1 MAAKNKNGRKRA
13 RANKQPLIPRKSRL
27 GPLGL
32 SSPVSDMTVGELLHV
47 FRSHLTEQ
55 VKLTPIPESAKP
67 ELRKPE
73 RLKPEVFK
81 PELLKPERLKP
92 EQLKPERLKPEWL
105 KPELLKPELKPPPIG
120 RRAARKRSVKRGR

>member
-1 MAAKNKNGRKRA
+1 MAKRKSGRKRA
-13 RANKQPLIPRKSRL
+13 RARKSPLIPRKSRP
-27 GPLGL
+27 GTLGL
-32 SSPVSDMTVGELLHV
+32 TSPVSDMTVGDLLHV

-55 VKLTPIPESAKP
+55 IKLTPIPESAKP

-92 EQLKPERLKPEWL
+92 ERLKPERSKPEWL
-105 KPELLKPELKPPPIG
+105 KPELLKPELKPGPE
-120 RRAARKRSVKRGR
+120 RTAAARKRKRGR